1 MNSKIDW
8 RRIAGDP
15 LHIIWVVCY
24 CGAGLGLLQLAGQL
38 VGKLPVFV
46 GPQILAA
53 GMQIQLGIER
63 FKGILPVEEWTNA
76 QMGLLA
82 VILVSYLI
90 MPPLFVWGIIERAA
104 WRRERGSR
112 KKLAA
117 IIAALGLSGPVLVGT
132 LIIGIVGGPIAHE
145 RYSSILSVQKIG
157 ANRDFLIA
165 ETSEMIFKAQNFYHV
180 PVELGGGGG
189 RWKNIRNGPQSEL
202 QLEDV
207 TSELPRLRAML
218 ENTFEIEGSRWK
230 MEVVREDSL
239 VLWGVGEWDSGSP
252 EFKNVDG
259 QKGKQQVAVYANPRT
274 YVLRVQN

>member
-24 CGAGLGLLQLAGQL
+24 CGVGLGLLQLAGQL

-63 FKGILPVEEWTNA
+63 FKGILPVQEWTNA
-76 QMGLLA
+76 QMELLA
-82 VILVSYLI
+82 IILVSYLI
-90 MPPLFVWGIIERAA
+90 MPPLFIWGWIERAA

-117 IIAALGLSGPVLVGT
+117 IIAALGLSGSVLGGT
-132 LIIGIVGGPIAHE
+132 LMIAMVGGPVAHT
-145 RYSSILSVQKIG
+145 RYSSILSAQKF
-157 ANRDFLIA
+157 AASRDFLVA
-165 ETSEMIFKAQNFYHV
+165 KTSEMVFKAQNFYYV

-189 RWKNIRNGPQSEL
+189 RWKNIRNRPQHEL
-202 QLEDV
+202 QVGDV

-218 ENTFEIEGSRWK
+218 ENTFEIEGARWK

-239 VLWGVGEWDSGSP
+239 VIWGVGDWDSGSP
-252 EFKNVDG
+252 VFKNADG
-259 QKGKQQVAVYANPRT
+259 RTGKQQVAVYVNPRT